1 VLQLLDS
8 VARVEHV
15 RLEFDTERFF
25 GTVESRRKADG
36 VSWRQLGRHL
46 NLSPSTF
53 SRLAKGRKPDVE
65 TFLKIL
71 YWLNLPA
78 ETFMMR
84 TDAPPSR
91 SSEDALSAI
100 ATALRRDPN
109 LRREDV
115 EPIEEIVRVAYSRF
129 RRPTDST

>member
-1 VLQLLDS
+1 MD
-8 VARVEHV
+8 
-15 RLEFDTERFF
+15 LEFDAERFF
-25 GTVESRRKADG
+25 DTVESRRKAEG

-53 SRLAKGRKPDVE
+53 SRLAKGRKPDVD

-78 ETFMMR
+78 DSFMIR
-84 TDAPPSR
+84 SDPPPTR
-91 SSEDALSAI
+91 SSEDALSGI
-100 ATALRRDPN
+100 AAALRRDPS

-115 EPIEEIVRVAYSRF
+115 EPIEEIVRVAYNRF
-129 RRPTDST
+129 

>member
-1 VLQLLDS
+1 MD
-8 VARVEHV
+8 
-15 RLEFDTERFF
+15 LEFDAERFF
-25 GTVESRRKADG
+25 DTVESRRKAEG

-53 SRLAKGRKPDVE
+53 SRLAKGRKPDVD

-78 ETFMMR
+78 DSFMIR
-84 TDAPPSR
+84 SDPPPTR
-91 SSEDALSAI
+91 SSEDALSGI
-100 ATALRRDPN
+100 AAALRRDPS

-115 EPIEEIVRVAYSRF
+115 EPIEEIVRVAYNRF
-129 RRPTDST
+129 RRPTEPTSIR